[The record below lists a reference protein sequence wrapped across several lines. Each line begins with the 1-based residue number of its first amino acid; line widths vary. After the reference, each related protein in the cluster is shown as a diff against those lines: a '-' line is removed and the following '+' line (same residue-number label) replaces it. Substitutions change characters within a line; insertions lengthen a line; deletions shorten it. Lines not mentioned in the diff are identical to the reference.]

1 MLTVKDL
8 TATRQMLFDMLDEI
22 PEVIEMESVD
32 LADALGRTLAEE
44 VYAPADVPSF
54 NRSLVDGYAVLASDT
69 FGASESLPAILLLD
83 GDVKMGCP
91 ADHALKAKTCQAV
104 PTGGQI
110 PDGADAVIMME
121 DADDA
126 GDGYRYMNRSVSPG
140 SYIIF
145 RGDDARQGKLLLS
158 SGIRLETRHLAAAAA
173 AGFGKMNVRRQLRVA
188 VLSTGDEL
196 TPPGE
201 PLTEGRI
208 HDVNQVMLTAMIRQA
223 GAKPCSYGIIPDEFI
238 TLKNVMKQ
246 AQSACDVIVISG
258 GSSVGA
264 RDHVAAA
271 IEATG
276 LPGVVQH
283 GIAVK
288 PGKPTL
294 IGMCG
299 GKPVIGLPGH
309 PVAAWFMAGSLLLP
323 VIYRMQKRPEPK
335 AKTISATLT
344 RRIPSNHG
352 REEFILVQLSGSCFD
367 SPSSCTDDRPG
378 PVSATPVFGKSGLIT
393 LLCRSQGYIQIP
405 RDCEGLDEGS
415 QVTVILLDSDA
426 QMNLENA

>member
-22 PEVIEMESVD
+22 PAVIEPESVD
-32 LADALGRTLAEE
+32 LADALGRTLAEA
-44 VYAPADVPSF
+44 VYAPTDVPSF
-54 NRSLVDGYAVLASDT
+54 NRSLVDGYAVRASDT
-69 FGASESLPAILLLD
+69 FGASESLPAILRLD

-91 ADHALKAKTCQAV
+91 ADHALKERTCQAV

-145 RGDDARQGKLLLS
+145 RGDDVRQGKLLLS

-208 HDVNQVMLTAMIRQA
+208 HDVNQVMLTAMIRQT
-223 GAKPCSYGIIPDEFI
+223 GAKPCFYGIIPDEFI

-335 AKTISATLT
+335 AKTISAALT

-367 SPSSCTDDRPG
+367 NTSSCTDDRPG

-426 QMNLENA
+426 QMNLENG